1 MKKKFLQGH
10 HIFLVDALGAC
21 LSILLL
27 FFLYANEA
35 LFGMPQS
42 VLLHLILIAA
52 ILATYS
58 FSCYFFK
65 PNNWR
70 LYLFIIAILNSI
82 YCLLTIYQLFQNS
95 QSITVY
101 GLVYFVG
108 VYCEDVSKWHLN
120 IWFDNDW
127 QEFKVNTMEDIE
139 MICLAKEAPHYY
151 KMI

>member
-1 MKKKFLQGH
+1 LKKKFLQGH

-108 VYCEDVSKWHLN
+108 EVLIISFLA
-120 IWFDNDW
+120 FF
-127 QEFKVNTMEDIE
+127 EFKISKKGS
-139 MICLAKEAPHYY
+139 LSL
-151 KMI
+151 